1 MDIVQTTFSRIPG
14 FPRMLWLLAVAVL
27 IALDQASKSY
37 FFYTI
42 PLGAAVVV
50 TEWFNLI
57 HRLNAGAAFSVLA
70 DAGGWQRYFFIL
82 FSAVVVTGISF
93 VCLFRKASPLERS
106 AGAALAAGGAG
117 NLIDRIQIGAVVDF
131 VDFHW
136 RDLHW
141 PAFNLAD
148 VFVVGAVIAWV
159 LLSPKA
165 SGQSPSDH
173 PNPEVGP

>member
-1 MDIVQTTFSRIPG
+1 MVYPKITK
-14 FPRMLWLLAVAVL
+14 FPRMLWLLVVALL
-27 IALDQASKSY
+27 ITLDQVSKSY
-37 FFYTI
+37 FSNTI
-42 PLGAAVVV
+42 PLEAAVVV

-82 FSAVVVTGISF
+82 FSVAVVTGISF
-93 VCLFRKASPLERS
+93 VCLFRKAGPLERS
-106 AGAALAAGGAG
+106 AGAAVAAGGAG

-131 VDFHW
+131 LDFHW
-136 RDLHW
+136 RHFHW

-159 LLSPKA
+159 LLSSKA
-165 SGQSPSDH
+165 SGKSPSDH
-173 PNPEVGP
+173 TNPEAGP

>member
-1 MDIVQTTFSRIPG
+1 M
-14 FPRMLWLLAVAVL
+14 
-27 IALDQASKSY
+27 DQASKSY
-37 FFYTI
+37 FLNTI
-42 PLGAAVVV
+42 PTGSAVAV
-50 TEWFNLI
+50 TDWFNLV

-82 FSAVVVTGISF
+82 FSTVVVVGISF
-93 VCLFRKASPLERS
+93 FCLFRKTGYLLRIC
-106 AGAALAAGGAG
+106 GGFVVAGGTG

-131 VDFHW
+131 LDLHW

-148 VFVVGAVIAWV
+148 VFVVGALIAWV

-165 SGQSPSDH
+165 SSQPPSDH
-173 PNPEVGP
+173 ADSKSGSMKSD